1 MSTFLF
7 ILLGILVFGLLIAVH
22 EFGHFITAKL
32 CGVRVNEFAIGM
44 GPKLLSRQGKE
55 TLYTLRL
62 FPVGGFC
69 AMEGEDED
77 TEDPRSFQKTRWWK
91 KLLILLAGAFM
102 NFVAGVL
109 IFFFLFLP
117 MDSFQA
123 DIVGGFESWSALPA
137 QGLQEGD
144 RFLKVDGHR
153 MLSAGDAK
161 IFLDRAGKTADIE
174 VLRDGQ
180 RVLLKDVSM
189 TRQTVETQ
197 NGTYQLLGLT
207 IGSEAVP
214 ATFGTR
220 VKEVFKQSASCV
232 RLVWVSLGDLF
243 TGAVG
248 LRDLSG
254 PVGIVSMIGEVGA
267 QAQDPDI
274 GIGLALESVMNLM
287 AFIAINLAVMNL
299 LPIPALDGGRI
310 FFLFINGVYTFF
322 THKKLN
328 PKYEG
333 IINAVGLILLLGL
346 MVVVAVSDVFKLFG
360 R

>member
-1 MSTFLF
+1 MSTVLF
-7 ILLGILVFGLLIAVH
+7 IILGIFMFGLLIAVH

-44 GPKLLSRQGKE
+44 GPKLVSKQGKE

-62 FPVGGFC
+62 FPIGGFC

-77 TEDPRSFQKTRWWK
+77 TEDARSFQKAAGWK

-102 NFVAGVL
+102 NFLTGLL
-109 IFFFLFLP
+109 ILFALFAP
-117 MDSFQA
+117 VDSFQA
-123 DIVGGFESWSALPA
+123 DVVGGFEPWSALPA
-137 QGLQEGD
+137 QGLEVGD
-144 RFLKVDGHR
+144 RFLKIDGHR
-153 MLSAGDAK
+153 MLSTGDAK
-161 IFLDRAGKTADIE
+161 IFLDRAGEKADIE
-174 VLRDGQ
+174 VLRNGQ
-180 RVLLKDVSM
+180 RVLLEDVDM

-197 NGTYQLLGLT
+197 SGTYQLLGLT
-207 IGSEAVP
+207 IGVEPVT
-214 ATFGTR
+214 ATFGVR
-220 VKEVFKQSASCV
+220 VKEVFKQSLSYV

-254 PVGIVSMIGEVGA
+254 PVGIVSLIGEVGA
-267 QAQDPDI
+267 QAQEPDV
-274 GIGLALESVMNLM
+274 GMAVALESVVSLM

-310 FFLFINGVYTFF
+310 FFLFINKIYTLF
-322 THKKLN
+322 TKKKLN

-333 IINAVGLILLLGL
+333 MINAVGLVLLLGL
-346 MVVVAVSDVFKLFG
+346 MAVVAISDVFKLFG